1 MTGKGKSLLVLFIL
15 LACLGGVSYFC
26 FATQK
31 GNSLLNSILPKKEP
45 AEIEIFRK
53 CYPDVNFD
61 AAFDEE
67 VSDWKIT
74 VTAPVFVNGKE
85 TKVRDFYWADGR
97 LLPKE
102 ELSSKDHYWKM
113 IYPYRPLKDPAL
125 MNEEEIE
132 RVRNF
137 SSAENRR
144 NGSGSPMFFCDFL
157 YAAKSRI
164 IIEDHIVNTTFLGKK
179 TRVHERIHSILKQ
192 VEKEI
197 LLAAESDLKVKDF
210 VTNLKSAD
218 CYHWREIA
226 GTGRKSFHTYG
237 IAIDLLPKS
246 LGGKAIFWSWTKDK
260 DPKNWML
267 TPLSARWSPPE
278 KVIGIFE
285 QHGFIWGGNWVIF
298 DNMHFEFRPELL
310 KN

>member
-1 MTGKGKSLLVLFIL
+1 MTGKGKSLLVLLIL
-15 LACLGGVSYFC
+15 LVLSVSAFYFC
-26 FATQK
+26 FATETGK
-31 GNSLLNSILPKKEP
+31 RFINSKLSKKEP
-45 AEIEIFRK
+45 AELEIFRK
-53 CYPDVNFD
+53 CYPDLTFD

-102 ELSSKDHYWKM
+102 ELSRKDRYWKM
-113 IYPYRPLKDPAL
+113 IYPYRHLKDPAL
-125 MNEEEIE
+125 MSGEEIE

-137 SSAENRR
+137 SSADNRR
-144 NGSGSPMFFCDFL
+144 NGSGSPMFFFDFL

-179 TRVHERIHSILKQ
+179 TRVHERIDSILKQ

-197 LLAAESDLKVKDF
+197 LLVAESDSTVKDF
-210 VTNLKSAD
+210 VASLKSAD

-260 DPKNWML
+260 DPDNWML
-267 TPLSARWSPPE
+267 TPLSARWSPPQ
-278 KVIGIFE
+278 KVIDIFE
-285 QHGFIWGGNWVIF
+285 NHGFIWGGNWVIF
-298 DNMHFEFRPELL
+298 DNMHFEFHPELL